1 MVAEVNPKQ
10 AWKMLQENPN
20 AILLDVRSKVEF
32 DYVGHPVG
40 AVHVPLQEFPDW
52 QTDPDF
58 SQKVIEL
65 LGTASR
71 DVTVLTLCRSG
82 KRSMLAAQLL
92 EAARL
97 QRHGQHCRR
106 LRRRPGR
113 KPPPGQRERLA
124 LSRAAVGADLNQLP
138 HQMKNPG

>member
-10 AWKMLQENPN
+10 AWKILQENPD

-71 DVTVLTLCRSG
+71 NVTVLTLCRSG

-92 EAARL
+92 EAQGYKDTVNIAEGFEGDPDEN
-97 QRHGQHCRR
+97 RHRGNVNGWRYPQ
-106 LRRRPGR
+106 
-113 KPPPGQRERLA
+113 
-124 LSRAAVGADLNQLP
+124 AAVGTDLRQ
-138 HQMKNPG
+138 

>member
-1 MVAEVNPKQ
+1 MVAETNPKQ
-10 AWKMLQENPN
+10 AWKILQENPD

-92 EAARL
+92 EAQGYKDTVNIAEGFEGDPDEN
-97 QRHGQHCRR
+97 RHRGNVNGWRYH
-106 LRRRPGR
+106 G
-113 KPPPGQRERLA
+113 
-124 LSRAAVGADLNQLP
+124 LP
-138 HQMKNPG
+138 WEQT

>member
-10 AWKMLQENPN
+10 AWKMLQENPD

-40 AVHVPLQEFPDW
+40 AVHVPIQETPDW

-58 SQKVIEL
+58 ADKVIEQ
-65 LGTASR
+65 LGEASK
-71 DVTVLTLCRSG
+71 DTTVLTLCRSG

-92 EAARL
+92 EERGYRDTVNIAEGFEGDPDEN
-97 QRHGQHCRR
+97 RHRGN
-106 LRRRPGR
+106 
-113 KPPPGQRERLA
+113 
-124 LSRAAVGADLNQLP
+124 LNGWRFHGLP
-138 HQMKNPG
+138 WEQT

>member
-10 AWKMLQENPN
+10 AWKMLQDNPN

-71 DVTVLTLCRSG
+71 DVTVLTICRSG

-92 EAARL
+92 EAQGYKDTVNIAEGFEGDPDEN
-97 QRHGQHCRR
+97 RHRGNVNGWRFH
-106 LRRRPGR
+106 G
-113 KPPPGQRERLA
+113 
-124 LSRAAVGADLNQLP
+124 LP
-138 HQMKNPG
+138 WEQT

>member
-71 DVTVLTLCRSG
+71 DVTVLTMCRSG

-92 EAARL
+92 EAQGYKDTVNIAEGFEGDPDEN
-97 QRHGQHCRR
+97 RHRGNVNGWRFH
-106 LRRRPGR
+106 G
-113 KPPPGQRERLA
+113 
-124 LSRAAVGADLNQLP
+124 LP
-138 HQMKNPG
+138 WEQT

>member
-92 EAARL
+92 EAQGYKDTVNIAEGFEGDPDEN
-97 QRHGQHCRR
+97 RHRGNVNGWRFH
-106 LRRRPGR
+106 G
-113 KPPPGQRERLA
+113 
-124 LSRAAVGADLNQLP
+124 LP
-138 HQMKNPG
+138 WEQT

>member
-10 AWKMLQENPN
+10 AWKMLQDNPN

-32 DYVGHPVG
+32 DYVGHPAG

-92 EAARL
+92 EAQGYKDTVNIAEGFEGDPDEN
-97 QRHGQHCRR
+97 RHRGNVNGWRFH
-106 LRRRPGR
+106 G
-113 KPPPGQRERLA
+113 
-124 LSRAAVGADLNQLP
+124 LP
-138 HQMKNPG
+138 WEQT

>member
-10 AWKMLQENPN
+10 AWKMLQENPD

-40 AVHVPLQEFPDW
+40 AVHVPIQETPDW

-58 SQKVIEL
+58 ADKVIEQ
-65 LGTASR
+65 LGEASK
-71 DVTVLTLCRSG
+71 DTTVLTLCRSG

-92 EAARL
+92 EERGYRDAVNIAEGFEGDPDEN
-97 QRHGQHCRR
+97 RHRGN
-106 LRRRPGR
+106 
-113 KPPPGQRERLA
+113 
-124 LSRAAVGADLNQLP
+124 LNGWRFHGLP
-138 HQMKNPG
+138 WEQT